1 MTLTLTITLLGVI
14 LEDADLLALAVLH
27 DGSLNG
33 STLNNGS
40 TEGCVLAVQ
49 DSQDLLELNGFA
61 GLDGQ
66 LLDEEHVALCDLVL
80 LTAGHDDCV
89 HFFFNSFI
97 YGLAVGGG
105 ASGRTCRPIQSGL
118 SIISAQMRIV
128 NRFWKKNARKYN
140 KKKRSRESFFQRTR
154 KKATI
159 SVAQAKTHPGF

>member
-1 MTLTLTITLLGVI
+1 MTLTLTITLLGVV

-27 DGSLNG
+27 DGSLDR
-33 STLNNGS
+33 STLNNGG

-49 DSQDLLELNGFA
+49 DSQDLLKLDGFA

-105 ASGRTCRPIQSGL
+105 AQAHLQTHSKRLIKYISGKTKSQRLLGIKQ
-118 SIISAQMRIV
+118 
-128 NRFWKKNARKYN
+128 
-140 KKKRSRESFFQRTR
+140 KKKRIKNR
-154 KKATI
+154 KG
-159 SVAQAKTHPGF
+159 SGVV